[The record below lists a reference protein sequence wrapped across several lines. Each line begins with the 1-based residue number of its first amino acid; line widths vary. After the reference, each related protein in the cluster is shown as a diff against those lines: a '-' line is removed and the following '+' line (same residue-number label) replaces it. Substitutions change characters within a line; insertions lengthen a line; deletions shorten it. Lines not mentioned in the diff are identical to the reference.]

1 MVKGLN
7 IHCFVF
13 DFSSLSLLNVSKL
26 GTTLFFLN
34 CVQVDGE
41 GDTGVI
47 TTKHLGEFVALLE
60 VASLYQPQSSFR
72 VSELFLKLDC
82 KLPEGSNQVIIAFV
96 FPKVLDT

>member
-1 MVKGLN
+1 MVRGLST
-7 IHCFVF
+7 HCFVF

-26 GTTLFFLN
+26 GATLFKN
-34 CVQVDGE
+34 CFQVDGE